1 MVRWQQILNF
11 VKTTDIETGNM
22 SIMKRII
29 TILILSLVGTGT
41 FAQTFRSNSATIRKG
56 SFEIDRTVR
65 SIAISDR
72 EITISNYLNGNTEP
86 LVLQVYLVEEKED
99 RFDGL
104 CRYYYCTARN
114 EDKLS
119 PYQKIIVIKK
129 PFSITLEL
137 FLADNNK
144 YVHDLEING

>member
-1 MVRWQQILNF
+1 L
-11 VKTTDIETGNM
+11 
-22 SIMKRII
+22 SIMKRALL
-29 TILILSLVGTGT
+29 ILIIQLIGINI
-41 FAQTFRSNSATIRKG
+41 FAQTFKSNSATIRRG
-56 SFEIDRTVR
+56 GFEIDRTAR
-65 SIAISDR
+65 SIVISDR

-86 LVLQVYLVEEKED
+86 LVLNVYLVEEKED
-99 RFDGL
+99 RFDGV
-104 CRYYYCTARN
+104 CRYYYCTAKN

-119 PYQKIIVIKK
+119 PYQKIIVIRK

>member
-1 MVRWQQILNF
+1 
-11 VKTTDIETGNM
+11 
-22 SIMKRII
+22 MKRII
-29 TILILSLVGTGT
+29 ILLILTLVGTT
-41 FAQTFRSNSATIRKG
+41 SFAQTFKSNSATIRKG
-56 SFEIDRTVR
+56 GFEIDRTAR
-65 SIAISDR
+65 SIAISDK
-72 EITISNYLNGNTEP
+72 EITISNYLDGNTQP

-104 CRYYYCTARN
+104 CRYYYCTAKN

>member
-1 MVRWQQILNF
+1 
-11 VKTTDIETGNM
+11 
-22 SIMKRII
+22 MKRII
-29 TILILSLVGTGT
+29 ILLIILVVGTNT

-56 SFEIDRTVR
+56 GFEIDRTVR

-72 EITISNYLNGNTEP
+72 EITISNYLNGYTEP

-104 CRYYYCTARN
+104 CRYYYCTAKN

-137 FLADNNK
+137 FLSDNNK